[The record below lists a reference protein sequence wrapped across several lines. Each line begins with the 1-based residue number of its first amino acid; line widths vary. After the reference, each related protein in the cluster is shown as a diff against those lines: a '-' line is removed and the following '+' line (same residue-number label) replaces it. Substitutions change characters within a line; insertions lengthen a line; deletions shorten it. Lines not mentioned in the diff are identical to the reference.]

1 MPISFFLFVACKLS
15 GNVLCLLEI
24 EELWNRTKEKEEE
37 KKKKERMRKLVND
50 WRESQQNKSPSCM
63 FNISVSVQT
72 CKQRERKRREKRNER
87 KIIATTTMSATYT
100 SKREGQEEAK
110 EQITQSMF
118 KI

>member
-50 WRESQQNKSPSCM
+50 WRERVNRTKVHRVCS
-63 FNISVSVQT
+63 ISVCLYRPVN
-72 CKQRERKRREKRNER
+72 REKE
-87 KIIATTTMSATYT
+87 KGE
-100 SKREGQEEAK
+100 KRETK
-110 EQITQSMF
+110 E
-118 KI
+118 K